1 MSIYERILTENEIR
15 ALYNNGSGLS
25 YPFEDEYV
33 FSLFPPVDLRAKALK
48 NKVFLSWESQ
58 ELFNIAYHKIYRGS
72 HPDNLDSV
80 GYQPFT
86 DEIVNVFYDSTIQ
99 KNQTYYYAVSTVNQ
113 SRLESMRSNTSLATM
128 AAVEESSIW
137 VDTSSI
143 LNSKYITPTIRFS
156 PVLGSVGYI
165 VNIIGSG
172 FFIHDSIN
180 VNGYLISKPLKLG
193 SVNNFTIQSVFE
205 NQDELVLGPITTSQF
220 KLDSIRYNPFFLN
233 KHLQTLNS
241 EVVYATPQSVFY
253 MEDFSEKNAFQ
264 ISKYSAP
271 QIGNGIFELAK
282 ELSKT
287 SYDNLKTIGLGAE
300 DIIKLPL
307 KCGWNLLR
315 NPFQDSF
322 NWSKVSPNKQPLIL
336 WNGNGFQIENEMK
349 PDLQYYYFNES
360 EPTSIDLNF
369 FDLVVLKDAFDESD
383 VTEQTEFTITAEFSN
398 ESGLQRLS
406 LFETETDSFIEIAA
420 PTAPFNVNALSFI
433 SDSRKVKKEQLIAQ
447 KIPLITIMNSLE
459 QGVSIPLQITENI
472 DYDELMLNF
481 SKSNWPK
488 EIQICLVN
496 KENGMYWDLREN
508 EKIKLNKPKLDGL
521 ELLLGS
527 ENYIDLQINTI
538 SHSIVSLFETKHLSN
553 SKLVELNL
561 SLPKGKYVK
570 WEFFNSLGI
579 PVKLELNSFLQSG
592 RYSFIYDVGN
602 LGKGAYLYR
611 FQVGEEVYIKKL
623 LNYK

>member
-1 MSIYERILTENEIR
+1 M
-15 ALYNNGSGLS
+15 
-25 YPFEDEYV
+25 
-33 FSLFPPVDLRAKALK
+33 
-48 NKVFLSWESQ
+48 
-58 ELFNIAYHKIYRGS
+58 
-72 HPDNLDSV
+72 
-80 GYQPFT
+80 
-86 DEIVNVFYDSTIQ
+86 
-99 KNQTYYYAVSTVNQ
+99 
-113 SRLESMRSNTSLATM
+113 
-128 AAVEESSIW
+128 
-137 VDTSSI
+137 
-143 LNSKYITPTIRFS
+143 
-156 PVLGSVGYI
+156 
-165 VNIIGSG
+165 
-172 FFIHDSIN
+172 
-180 VNGYLISKPLKLG
+180 
-193 SVNNFTIQSVFE
+193 
-205 NQDELVLGPITTSQF
+205 
-220 KLDSIRYNPFFLN
+220 
-233 KHLQTLNS
+233 
-241 EVVYATPQSVFY
+241 
-253 MEDFSEKNAFQ
+253 
-264 ISKYSAP
+264 
-271 QIGNGIFELAK
+271 
-282 ELSKT
+282 
-287 SYDNLKTIGLGAE
+287 
-300 DIIKLPL
+300 
-307 KCGWNLLR
+307 
-315 NPFQDSF
+315 
-322 NWSKVSPNKQPLIL
+322 
-336 WNGNGFQIENEMK
+336 
-349 PDLQYYYFNES
+349 YYYFNES